1 MKPKHVDL
9 NHREHAKR
17 ALAALQRKHS
27 GMVYGSLTLFCQE
40 YLKKMTHLDPH
51 KFREAV
57 IEQAVNFPTIS
68 LR

>member
-40 YLKKMTHLDPH
+40 YLKKMTHLDPL

-57 IEQAVNFPTIS
+57 IKQAVNFPTIS

>member
-1 MKPKHVDL
+1 MKAEHADTS
-9 NHREHAKR
+9 HQRHAKR

-27 GMVYGSLTLFCQE
+27 GMVYGSLTLFCRE
-40 YLKKMTHLDPH
+40 YLKKWAHLNPV

-57 IEQAVNFPTIS
+57 IKQAVNFPTIS